1 LREELKNLKGKMSFP
16 IIYVTHDIT
25 EALYLAD
32 ELLPV
37 VDGKIDDQWMQKMM
51 NREPSAATALR
62 AAREPRLTLVY

>member
-1 LREELKNLKGKMSFP
+1 
-16 IIYVTHDIT
+16 VTHDIT

-51 NREPSAATALR
+51 SREPSVEVSLR
-62 AAREPRLTLVY
+62 AAREQKLSLVY

>member
-1 LREELKNLKGKMSFP
+1 MSFP
-16 IIYVTHDIT
+16 FIYVTHDIT

-37 VDGKIDDQWMQKMM
+37 VEGKIDDQWLQRMIT
-51 NREPSAATALR
+51 REPSTEVAQR

>member
-1 LREELKNLKGKMSFP
+1 MSFP

-37 VDGKIDDQWMQKMM
+37 VESKIDYQWMQRMIASD
-51 NREPSAATALR
+51 PSAEVSIR
-62 AAREPRLTLVY
+62 AARERQLELVY